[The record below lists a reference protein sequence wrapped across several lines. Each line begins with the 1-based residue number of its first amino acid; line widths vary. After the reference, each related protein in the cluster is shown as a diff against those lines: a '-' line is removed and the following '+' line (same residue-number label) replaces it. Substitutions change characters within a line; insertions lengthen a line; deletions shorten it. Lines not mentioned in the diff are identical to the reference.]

1 MHFSDSVYRKSHA
14 LPGIQNVFTHSAPR
28 KRQMDLTEILPSK
41 IMFELEEISHFKV
54 IEDNQEQ
61 YVTGKSNL
69 TLLLLNILCD
79 SFSNHK

>member
-1 MHFSDSVYRKSHA
+1 
-14 LPGIQNVFTHSAPR
+14 
-28 KRQMDLTEILPSK
+28 MDLTEILPSK